1 MAAINIYN
9 VESFSNQVIDCV
21 IESVGDN
28 QFTVLEEQTPSPP
41 FLTGVNEVIRV
52 KVTHE
57 GISKYIYC
65 MYINQTYDG
74 TDYRLVLGYDQDIYG
89 DYVSVNK
96 DVQQISYYEQDPDDV
111 IMPVDVYSVV
121 SELNVAT
128 YSKSYKAYNISEN
141 YSISIPRKKY
151 NFTETVK
158 KLYLYYDD
166 KILVDGCN
174 KKCYKVSPG
183 DLTANSLN
191 NKFSSSVTLNVLIK

>member
-1 MAAINIYN
+1 MGSINIYN
-9 VESFSNQVIDCV
+9 VEQFTNQVIDAR

-28 QFTVLEEQTPSPP
+28 QFTVIEEQTPSPP

-52 KVTHE
+52 KVIHE
-57 GISKYIYC
+57 GVSKYIYC

-74 TDYRLVLGYDQDIYG
+74 TDYRLILGYDQDIYG
-89 DYVSVNK
+89 DYIVPQRNVE
-96 DVQQISYYEQDPDDV
+96 QISYYELDAEDL

-141 YSISIPRKKY
+141 YSVSIPRKKY

-166 KILVDGCN
+166 KILVDDCD

-183 DLTANSLN
+183 SLTANSLN

>member
-9 VESFSNQVIDCV
+9 IEQFSNQAIDAK

-28 QFTVLEEQTPSPP
+28 QFTVIEEQTPSPA
-41 FLTGVNEVIRV
+41 FLTGVNEVVRV
-52 KVTHE
+52 KVIHE
-57 GISKYIYC
+57 GVSKYIYC

-74 TDYRLVLGYDQDIYG
+74 TDYRLILGYDQDIYG
-89 DYVSVNK
+89 DYIVPQRNVE
-96 DVQQISYYEQDPDDV
+96 QISYYEQDIDDL

-141 YSISIPRKKY
+141 YSISIPRRKY

-166 KILVDGCN
+166 KILVDGCD

-183 DLTANSLN
+183 NLTANSLN